1 MRSFDKTLTL
11 LITFAVIIVS
21 GCKHSGPEKGKTLE
35 SHKAVSYSGSDC
47 QDLAQ
52 ICPREIE
59 NGFGLIVDGIQADV
73 QIGLEADPGIQLAG
87 ASLVEDLAAVSGD
100 TGTDPNRAIIAGEI
114 GKSELI
120 DDLIKE
126 GKIDV
131 SPIEGNW
138 EGFIHAVVDNPMDG
152 VTRALVIAGSDKRG
166 TIFGIYDLSEKMG
179 VSPWHWWADV
189 PVQKKEVLYVSS
201 GQRDDRPD
209 VKYRGIFLNDENPA
223 LYGWAHEKFG
233 GFGDEFYAE
242 VFELILRQKGNYIWP
257 AMWGKAYYDDDPDNA
272 ALARNYGI
280 VVGTSHHEPLG
291 RAHVEWERYGEGAW
305 DYSKNEAVLK
315 DFWRGGMERM
325 KNNEVLVTIGMRGDG
340 DEAMTEGTAITLLE
354 DIVKTQ
360 REIIADVTQKPAYET
375 PQVWALYKEV
385 QDYYDQ
391 GMSVPED
398 VILLFS
404 DDNWGNIRRLPDLGS
419 EREGGYGIYYHFDY
433 VGGPRNH
440 KWLNT
445 TQIERVWEQM
455 HMASEYGADELWIV
469 NVGDLKPMEFP
480 ISFFLDMG
488 WDTDF
493 ITLETVPDYYT
504 EWASA
509 QFGSEHAQQIGGL
522 IKGYT
527 KLNSRRKPELIEPG
541 TFSLVH
547 FDEADRVGDEWR
559 ALETGADIL
568 RAELDSD
575 CHDAFDQLVWWP
587 IKASANLNH
596 LYIAAEKNRLYAEQ
610 KRASANDWADRTE
623 DLFARDAELTE
634 YYHSEIADGKWNH
647 FASQTHIGYTYW
659 QQPEQNNIPELSR
672 LQIPDQG
679 VLGVSVEGDE
689 MAHFGKKKT
698 VQLPQLDR
706 AYGKDRVITLFNTGQ
721 KPIRW
726 EAKSLSNYVDL
737 SQSEGSLEKEAEI
750 SLSVNWNSVPEG
762 ESQSIIEIRGEEGT
776 TQNVVLPLDNV
787 KYPVSFSGFIPRNNI
802 IAIEANEFT
811 SAVNGGIRWK
821 VLDNLSPTA
830 SGVAAY
836 PVTAPASEPGEGG
849 PHLAYEAYLPEA
861 GDYHLSVRTA
871 PSLDYWGEG
880 GLNFAASIDD
890 GPISPLNIFAQ
901 PDSPAWNE
909 AVASNGFTRKTTLRV
924 TSAGAHTV
932 KLWRVDPG
940 VVFQRLVITK
950 ADGLPTSYLGPL
962 PSKAIEAGT
971 TK

>member
-1 MRSFDKTLTL
+1 MKLIKMTLALPTV
-11 LITFAVIIVS
+11 FAIMVLS
-21 GCKHSGPEKGKTLE
+21 GCQHLNPMNEEILE
-35 SHKAVSYSGSDC
+35 SHRAPSGNASDC
-47 QDLAQ
+47 NGLAQ
-52 ICPREIE
+52 ICSRVMED
-59 NGFGLIVDGIQADV
+59 GFGIIAEGLQADV
-73 QIGLEADPGIQLAG
+73 RIDPEAEPGIHLAG
-87 ASLVEDLAAVSGD
+87 ASLVQDLAAVSGKPVAD
-100 TGTDPNRAIIAGEI
+100 SDRVIIAGEI

-120 DDLIKE
+120 DDLIMQ

-131 SPIEGNW
+131 SPIEGDW
-138 EGFIHAVVDNPMDG
+138 EGFIHAVVDNPMED
-152 VTRALVIAGSDKRG
+152 VPRALVIAGSDKRG
-166 TIFGIYDLSEKMG
+166 TIFGIYDLSEKIG

-189 PVQKKEVLYVSS
+189 PVQKKEVLYISA
-201 GQRDDRPD
+201 GQRNDRPD

-360 REIIADVTQKPAYET
+360 REIIADVTQKPADET

-391 GMSVPED
+391 GMSVPDD

-493 ITLETVPDYYT
+493 ITLENVPDYYT
-504 EWASA
+504 GWASA
-509 QFGSEHAQQIGGL
+509 QFGSEHAQQIGAL

-541 TFSLVH
+541 TFSLAH
-547 FDEADRVGDEWR
+547 FNEAGRVGNEWR
-559 ALETGADIL
+559 ALEAGADKL
-568 RAELDSD
+568 RSELDSD
-575 CHDAFDQLVWWP
+575 YHDAFDQLVWWP

-596 LYIAAEKNRLYAEQ
+596 LYIAAEKNRLYSEQ
-610 KRASANDWADRTE
+610 RRASANDWADRTE
-623 DLFARDAELTE
+623 ELFARDAELTE

-659 QQPEQNNIPELSR
+659 QQPEQNNIPNVSR
-672 LQIPDQG
+672 LRIPDQG

-689 MAHFGKKKT
+689 TAYFGENMSA
-698 VQLPQLDR
+698 QLPQLDR
-706 AYGKDRVITLFNTGQ
+706 EYDQNRVITLFNTGQ
-721 KPIRW
+721 KPIQW
-726 EAKSLSNYVDL
+726 EAKSLSNFVKL
-737 SQSEGSLEKEAEI
+737 SQSEGSLEKEVEI
-750 SLSVNWNSVPEG
+750 SLFVNWDAAPKGV
-762 ESQSIIEIRGEEGT
+762 SQAVIQIKGEEGT
-776 TQNVVLPLDNV
+776 TQNVILPLNNV
-787 KYPVSFSGFIPRNNI
+787 KYPVDFSGFIPRNNS

-811 SAVNGGIRWK
+811 SAFNGAVRWE

-836 PVTAPASEPGEGG
+836 PVTAPASKPGEDSA
-849 PHLAYEAYLPEA
+849 HLAYDVYLPEA
-861 GDYHLSVRTA
+861 GDYHLAVRTA
-871 PSLDYWGEG
+871 PSLDYWGKG
-880 GLNFAASIDD
+880 GLNFAVSIDD

-901 PDSPAWNE
+901 PDTPAWDE
-909 AVASNGFTRKTTLRV
+909 AVANNGFTRETTLRV
-924 TSAGAHTV
+924 TSAGAHTI
-932 KLWRVDPG
+932 KLWRIDPG
-940 VVFQRLVITK
+940 VVFQRLVITA
-950 ADGLPTSYLGPL
+950 ADRVPSSYLGPL
-962 PSKAIEAGT
+962 PSKAIAAGT
-971 TK
+971 AN